1 MFVAMTRRPSA
12 RLTERELEVL
22 ELLFRGLTPKEI
34 AARLDVS
41 HWTVR
46 AHIANARNRT
56 NSRTNEQLIAR
67 VRHRFPRSADRAPV

>member
-56 NSRTNEQLIAR
+56 NEQLIAR